1 MIYKTKELEKEKI
14 KKDLLRMVDGKVMF
28 YEVISL
34 IDSGYNPYLLS
45 KALNID
51 CQTIITIKEY
61 RKGFKVPRN
70 YKRMIKHQ
78 DIMYSLTGKE
88 GKGNS
93 RLNHLL

>member
-1 MIYKTKELEKEKI
+1 
-14 KKDLLRMVDGKVMF
+14 MVDGKVMF

-70 YKRMIKHQ
+70 YKK
-78 DIMYSLTGKE
+78 DD
-88 GKGNS
+88 
-93 RLNHLL
+93 